1 MSTTPPFSPN
11 PVDLGVV
18 GAFSQT
24 DFNVGA
30 ATVDAIYQVSA
41 AISITTSATHT
52 SPFEVVSSPFEV
64 VSVGPPTQI
73 HHAPPPPPPGGIV
86 IPGAGPADLGPSS
99 VASIAASQSRP
110 KLAVKRP
117 SSTTSPIS
125 ASLSASL
132 DRVVEPSRLSTPVRT
147 PQAHITSVGSGQG
160 SVGSG
165 TNFTFPAVTGSTAV
179 GQPIEVAVRFAAPN
193 NATDENVVYDAV
205 LTITSPEWDGP
216 ATVPLKATVGV
227 TITLTITSPPVI
239 VVQGSS
245 VTVPLTLAAVHG
257 AVTPQLIPWDLP
269 SGLSVTLGLT
279 KTASH
284 QVAGRL
290 SVPTMNVGQ
299 SRTVYLTASAALD
312 APPMTGSLLI
322 AEWFEDGGSST
333 VDLALTISPIP
344 PIVKPAGFEILS
356 VTSSYAD
363 PTLSQS
369 TTWTSDLVGGKTW
382 LNDDPPQL
390 AWTQIL
396 NPPLPFWVSGPQN
409 SFDLERK
416 VVGCSGTVLPNP
428 PAAQLDANGESSSDF
443 PFHHPFGN
451 DWECYVNLDQIHWP
465 LLSPHN
471 GSQGSDDY
479 VQAAASADLLT
490 QPAAHQGVL
499 GIEMDAQLIP
509 QGYRPGPGDRVAIY
523 GRWIVDDG
531 HNDFHTEIHPPLL
544 LAKAQAL
551 PPGPLGSWP
560 STTTVTLTSR
570 PYLVSQLWKEGSF
583 RAHILQEVENASGGF
598 LTGSEQIE
606 CHPNVYPVPFLE
618 AFQMEMFAAPPW
630 GPADPFVGVD
640 LAYNLTCRSGVIVS
654 VARAKVPTNMGVTI
668 TVSMDPSK
676 YTPAPL
682 PTKSSLTL
690 STSAVLGDAGE
701 GSFTSLLTAAGIL
714 LDPLALAALN
724 NGVLTDSYQMPANWL
739 TGPPFIG
746 PANPGNSDGPVPS
759 PSSSIGWASLKDGPV
774 VLACQVDDTQPYPLQ
789 GVINLT
795 WSPE

>member
-1 MSTTPPFSPN
+1 MSKIPPFSPD

-18 GAFSQT
+18 AAFSQT

-30 ATVDAIYQVSA
+30 ASVDAIYEVSA
-41 AISITTSATHT
+41 AISITMSATHS
-52 SPFEVVSSPFEV
+52 SPFEAVSSPFEV
-64 VSVGPPTQI
+64 VSVGPPTPL
-73 HHAPPPPPPGGIV
+73 HHAPPPLGGIV
-86 IPGAGPADLGPSS
+86 IPGAKLADLGPNSL
-99 VASIAASQSRP
+99 ASIAASQSATRSQP
-110 KLAVKRP
+110 PTPAVERP
-117 SSTTSPIS
+117 SSTTS
-125 ASLSASL
+125 ASSSASL
-132 DRVVEPSRLSTPVRT
+132 DRLEAPLPQSTAVHTPLSAGGIPPGQVGGEP
-147 PQAHITSVGSGQG
+147 I
-160 SVGSG
+160 
-165 TNFTFPAVTGSTAV
+165 NFTFPSVTGSTAV
-179 GQPIEVAVRFAAPN
+179 GQPIEVAVRFTAPN
-193 NATDENVVYDAV
+193 NATDGTVVYDAV
-205 LTITSPEWDGP
+205 LTITSPEWDGA

-257 AVTPQLIPWDLP
+257 AVAPQLSPWDLP

-279 KTASH
+279 KTASD

-290 SVPTMNVGQ
+290 SVPTLNVGQ

-322 AEWFEDGGSST
+322 AWFVDPVSST
-333 VDLALTISPIP
+333 VDLPLTISPIP
-344 PIVKPAGFEILS
+344 PIIKPAGFEILS

-369 TTWTSDLVGGKTW
+369 TTWTSDLVGGKTF

-396 NPPLPFWVSGPQN
+396 NPPLPSWESGPQN
-409 SFDLERK
+409 SFDLEQK

-428 PAAQLDANGESSSDF
+428 LKAQLDANGETKINSDF
-443 PFHHPFGN
+443 TFHHPFGNRN
-451 DWECYVNLDQIHWP
+451 DWECYVNLDEIHWP
-465 LLSPHN
+465 LLSPNN

-479 VQAAASADLLT
+479 AEAAASADLLT
-490 QPAAHQGVL
+490 QPAAHRGVL

-523 GRWIVDDG
+523 GRWIVDAG
-531 HNDFHTEIHPPLL
+531 HPDFHTEIHPPLL

-570 PYLVSQLWKEGSF
+570 PYLVSQLWDKGSF
-583 RAHILQEVENASGGF
+583 RAHMISEVENASGGF

-606 CHPNVYPVPFLE
+606 CHPTVYSVPFLE

-640 LAYNLTCRSGVIVS
+640 LAYSLTCRSGVTVS
-654 VARAKVPTNMGVTI
+654 IARAKVPTNMGVTI

-676 YTPAPL
+676 YTAAPL

-701 GSFTSLLTAAGIL
+701 GSITSLLTAAGIL

-795 WSPE
+795 WSP